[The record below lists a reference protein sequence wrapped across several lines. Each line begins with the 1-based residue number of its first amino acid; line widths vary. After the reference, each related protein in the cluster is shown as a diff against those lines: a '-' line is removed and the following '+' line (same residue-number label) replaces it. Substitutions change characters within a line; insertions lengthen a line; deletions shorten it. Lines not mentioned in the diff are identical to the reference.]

1 MDNGERPVKNLS
13 SIRVKL
19 ALLAGV
25 PVLGAVLLSL
35 LVVQDARRQAQK
47 AEALGSVESLAQL
60 SASMS
65 IVLGEL
71 QMERAQLAR
80 YRGTRAAGQASRDS
94 AEAPGS
100 GDTAPAAPAAPTAAL
115 REQFQRTDVALAEFN
130 AFLERRDI
138 SKLPA
143 RLADDLQAA
152 RTHLRGLATFRQHA
166 ETSPVE
172 LRDVLRFYRL
182 ATRSLIEATA
192 ALTELSDDGELLR
205 VITSLVAALEIA
217 ERASQEHAVLSNVF
231 AAGEFPPGSYRTLV
245 TTITE
250 EDAYVDVFRTS
261 ASTAQIQLY
270 DSQLAGNASGEA
282 AKMREAALESTEDEL
297 TISPDVWFDV
307 QQQKVH
313 ALGEIVQE
321 LNHRVERVAVVK
333 MAATRQAV
341 LVGSGLAGGVLVVS
355 VLLAWL
361 VARGVSRNVE
371 HLQDA
376 SRRVA
381 NGDLETRVQVRS
393 RDELGALGRTFNRM
407 IAELARA
414 RAVLSE
420 QARMTRELEIA
431 ATIQQSLLP
440 SDPRH
445 PEFEFAGRM
454 IPADEV
460 GGDFYDVLRERGG
473 EAMWITIGDVS
484 GHGLGAGLVMLMAQS
499 AFAAQFRA
507 NSAASP
513 DGVLR
518 GVNDLLC
525 ENVGER
531 LKENKYVTA
540 QLLEYQGAGRF
551 ACAGAHEWPVVFR
564 VGSADCEVV
573 ETPGPWLGIDSD
585 LADVPVISIQ
595 LEVGD
600 ILCLYSDGVTEARN
614 QAGELFD
621 VPRLQLALTAAA
633 QDCSSLDDIADRILA
648 AVSEHADRRDDD
660 WTLLLVRRVR
670 VR

>member
-1 MDNGERPVKNLS
+1 MKGLS
-13 SIRVKL
+13 IKGKL
-19 ALLAGV
+19 ALLAGI

-35 LVVQDARRQAQK
+35 LVVQDARRQAEK
-47 AEALGSVESLAQL
+47 AEALGSVENLAQL

-65 IVLGEL
+65 VVLSEL
-71 QMERAQLAR
+71 QMERARLAR
-80 YRGTRAAGQASRDS
+80 YLGERVGSQRPTGTDDGAIPGDAIPAESAVAGPQL
-94 AEAPGS
+94 
-100 GDTAPAAPAAPTAAL
+100 T
-115 REQFQRTDVALAEFN
+115 EQYGRTDSALAELN

-138 SKLPA
+138 SRLPA
-143 RLADDLQAA
+143 RLAEDLQDA
-152 RTHLRGLATFRQHA
+152 RTHLRSLPEFRSRAQTG
-166 ETSPVE
+166 EPE
-172 LRDVLRFYRL
+172 LLEVLGFYRS

-205 VITSLVAALEIA
+205 VITSLVAALELT
-217 ERASQEHAVLSNVF
+217 ERASQEHAVLANAFS
-231 AAGEFPPGSYRTLV
+231 AGAFPPGSYRTLV
-245 TTITE
+245 TTVTE
-250 EDAYVDVFRTS
+250 EETYVQVFQTS
-261 ASTAQIQLY
+261 ASRAEAELYTAK
-270 DSQLAGNASGEA
+270 LAGGALKKA
-282 AKMREAALESTEDEL
+282 AGMRKAALENTEDEL
-297 TISPDVWFDV
+297 TTDPNLWFEV

-313 ALGEIVQE
+313 ALGALVRE
-321 LNHRVERVAVVK
+321 LNDQVERVALVK

-341 LVGSGLAGGVLVVS
+341 MVGSGLAGGVLVLS
-355 VLLAWL
+355 VLLAWI

-371 HLQDA
+371 RLQDA

-381 NGDLETRVQVRS
+381 DGDLETRVEVRS
-393 RDELGALGRTFNRM
+393 HDELGALGRTFNRM
-407 IAELARA
+407 IGELARA
-414 RAVLSE
+414 RSALSE
-420 QARMTRELEIA
+420 QARMSRELEIA

-440 SDPRH
+440 SEPRH

-473 EAMWITIGDVS
+473 EAMWLTIGDVS
-484 GHGLGAGLVMLMAQS
+484 SHGLGAGLVMLMTQS

-507 NSAASP
+507 DPAASP

-540 QLLEYQGAGRF
+540 QLLNYRGAGRF
-551 ACAGAHEWPVVFR
+551 VCAGAHEWPVAFR
-564 VGSADCEVV
+564 AETAECETI
-573 ETPGPWLGIDSD
+573 ETPGPWLGIDPD
-585 LADVPVISIQ
+585 LQDVPLIEIH

-621 VPRLQLALTAAA
+621 VPRLRRVLGAAA
-633 QDCSSLDDIADRILA
+633 QSCSSLDEVADRVLA
-648 AVSEHADRRDDD
+648 AVSEHAAQRDDD

-670 VR
+670 RS